1 MKVDKGT
8 VRAPEIGRIWFNSPP
23 LTMRQLRG
31 RAVLIDFWDYTC
43 VNCIRTLPY
52 IKEWHARYRDKGLT
66 VIGVHTPEF
75 LFARYE
81 TNVERGIE
89 EFGLSY
95 PVVVDSNFE
104 LWEAFANR
112 YWPSKYL
119 IDAEGYLRY
128 AHFGEGAYRETEEA
142 IQELLREIEPVI
154 ALPALLEPL
163 RDSDR
168 PGAVCYQ
175 PSPELYLGYRRGQI
189 GNEGG
194 FQEDRPAEYTHAGEP
209 REGHFYA
216 QGRWTAT
223 GDHFESASGDEAKIT
238 IRYSAAGVNLV
249 MASFNPEPREV
260 EVMQDGKPLSASVAT
275 ADIRFRD
282 GRSFIRV
289 VRPRMY
295 SLADNKSFGTH
306 TLELVTRQPELAL
319 FAFTFITCVDAEFSG
334 ETTKDTKEHRGHVR
348 K

>member
-1 MKVDKGT
+1 MKIEKGT

-23 LTMRQLRG
+23 LTMRGLRG
-31 RAVLIDFWDYTC
+31 CAILIDFWDYTC

-52 IKEWHARYRDKGLT
+52 VKEWHARYQDKGLT

-81 TNVERGIE
+81 SNVERGIE
-89 EFGLSY
+89 EFGLTY
-95 PVVVDSNFE
+95 PIVVDSNQE

-119 IDAEGYLRY
+119 IDGQGYLRY

-142 IQELLREIEPVI
+142 IQELLLEIEPKA
-154 ALPALLEPL
+154 ALPPLLEPL
-163 RDSDR
+163 RDSDH

-175 PSPELYLGYRRGQI
+175 PSPELYLGHQRGRI
-189 GNEGG
+189 GNDSG
-194 FQEDRPAEYTHAGEP
+194 FQEDQPAEYSHSGEMKD
-209 REGHFYA
+209 GHFYA

-223 GDHFESASGDEAKIT
+223 GDHLESAGEDGDEARIS

-260 EVMQDGKPLSASVAT
+260 ELRQDGRALAASIAT
-275 ADIRFRD
+275 PDVHFRD

-295 SLADNKSFGTH
+295 SLVDNKNFGTH
-306 TLELVTRQPELAL
+306 TLELITRQRDVAL
-319 FAFTFITCVDAEFSG
+319 FAFTFATCVDAAFSKSEG
-334 ETTKDTKEHRGHVR
+334 
-348 K
+348 

>member
-1 MKVDKGT
+1 MKIEKGT

-23 LTMRQLRG
+23 LTMHQLRG
-31 RAVLIDFWDYTC
+31 RTVLIDFWDYTC

-52 IKEWHARYRDKGLT
+52 IKEWHARYQDKGLT

-81 TNVERGIE
+81 SNVERGIE
-89 EFGLSY
+89 EFGLTY

-112 YWPSKYL
+112 YWPTKYL
-119 IDAEGYLRY
+119 IDAEGYLRF

-142 IQELLREIEPVI
+142 IQELLREIEPKIV
-154 ALPALLEPL
+154 LPPLLEPL
-163 RDSDR
+163 RESDR
-168 PGAVCYQ
+168 PGAVCYR
-175 PSPELYLGYRRGQI
+175 PSPELYLGHKRGRM
-189 GNEGG
+189 GNASG
-194 FQEDRPAEYTHAGEP
+194 FQEDQTAEYTHAGEFKD
-209 REGHFYA
+209 GYFYA

-223 GDHFESASGDEAKIT
+223 GDHIESAGSEEARIA

-260 EVMQDGKPLSASVAT
+260 EVRQDGQSLDRSVAT
-275 ADIRFRD
+275 PDVDFRD
-282 GRSFIRV
+282 GRSLIRV

-295 SLADNKSFGTH
+295 SIVDNKRFGTH
-306 TLELVTRQPELAL
+306 TLELITRQPEVAL
-319 FAFTFITCVDAEFSG
+319 FAFTFTSCVDEEFS
-334 ETTKDTKEHRGHVR
+334 EATTKDTKGHS
-348 K
+348 

>member
-1 MKVDKGT
+1 MKVEKGT
-8 VRAPEIGRIWFNSPP
+8 VRAPEIGRIWFNSPS
-23 LTMRQLRG
+23 LTIRQLRG

-52 IKEWHARYRDKGLT
+52 LKEWHTRYQDKGLM
-66 VIGVHTPEF
+66 VIGVHSPEF

-81 TNVERGIE
+81 SNVERGIE
-89 EFGLSY
+89 EFALTY
-95 PVVVDSNFE
+95 PIVVDSNME

-119 IDAEGYLRY
+119 IDGEGYLRY

-142 IQELLREIEPVI
+142 IQELLRELEPDIV
-154 ALPALLEPL
+154 LPQLLEPL
-163 RDSDR
+163 RESDD
-168 PGAVCYQ
+168 PKAICFQ
-175 PSPELYLGYRRGQI
+175 PSPELYLGHRRGRI

-194 FQEDRPAEYTHAGEP
+194 FQEDRTADYSHAGEMND
-209 REGHFYA
+209 GYFYA

-223 GDHFESASGDEAKIT
+223 GDHLESAGADEGRVA

-260 EVMQDGKPLSASVAT
+260 EVRQDGRPLDPLTAT
-275 ADIRFRD
+275 PDICFRD

-295 SLADNKSFGTH
+295 SLVDNGNFGTH
-306 TLELVTRQPELAL
+306 VLEIVTRQPELAL
-319 FAFTFITCVDAEFSG
+319 FAFTFTTCVDAEFSKKTG
-334 ETTKDTKEHRGHVR
+334 KPYH
-348 K
+348 

>member
-1 MKVDKGT
+1 MKIERGT

-52 IKEWHARYRDKGLT
+52 VKEWHARYQDRGLT
-66 VIGVHTPEF
+66 VIGVHSPEF

-81 TNVERGIE
+81 SNVERGIE
-89 EFGLSY
+89 EFGLTY
-95 PVVVDSNFE
+95 PIVVDSNLE

-142 IQELLREIEPVI
+142 IQELLLEIEPKA
-154 ALPALLEPL
+154 ALPPLLEPL
-163 RDSDR
+163 RESDH
-168 PGAVCYQ
+168 PGVVCYQ
-175 PSPELYLGYRRGQI
+175 PSPELYLGHRRGRI

-194 FQEDRPAEYTHAGEP
+194 FQEERPAEYSHKGEMKD
-209 REGHFYA
+209 GYFYA

-223 GDHFESASGDEAKIT
+223 GDHFESAGDDEARIS

-260 EVMQDGKPLSASVAT
+260 ELRQDGRPLTASVAT
-275 ADIRFRD
+275 PDVHFRD
-282 GRSFIRV
+282 GHSFIRV

-295 SLADNKSFGTH
+295 SLVDNKSFGTH
-306 TLELVTRQPELAL
+306 TLELITRQREVAL
-319 FAFTFITCVDAEFSG
+319 FAFTFTTCVDAAFSKS
-334 ETTKDTKEHRGHVR
+334 EERSPV
-348 K
+348 